1 MHDDQRARGGTA
13 AGPGDPAAGSAGS
26 SKRVE
31 DHQFGRLLDGRY
43 RIGIRIAR
51 GGMASVY
58 EAVDSRLDRTVAVK
72 IMHPGLGD
80 ATTHDDDSFARRFVS
95 EAKAAARLSHPHVVA
110 VFDQGRDESD
120 GTVYLVMEY
129 VPGHTLRDTILKE
142 APMPPQ
148 RALSLLDPIL
158 SALGA
163 AHRAGLIHR
172 DVKPENVLIATDP
185 HSGTSRIKVADFG
198 LAKAVS
204 ADTQH
209 TATNGVLI
217 GTVSYLAPEL
227 VVEQRA
233 DARADVYAAG
243 VILFELLTGTKPHTG
258 ETPIAVAYRHV
269 HEDVP
274 VPSSVVPGIPD
285 YVDALVV
292 RATTRDASLRPAD
305 ATVLL
310 HHVRRVAQALR
321 DGVRTD
327 PELVADL
334 LPSARAAEPDT
345 DIDSQIGT
353 GTTPEPM
360 SSLWDGLPDL
370 VAGEPPAQR
379 TAVRSAVRPPAPP
392 EERTSVIPE
401 QPRRPEQRPR
411 RRGRAKGIALA
422 LVLVVLAAALGGTA
436 WWVGWGRYTTTP
448 GVVGLEQA
456 AATAK
461 LDRAGLGVE
470 VGKEVYSETVAK
482 GVVITTDPRP
492 GERILPDGEV
502 SLTISLGKERYD
514 LPDLTNKT
522 VDEAESALGEVK
534 FVPAQ
539 PVEEWSETVE
549 AGRVI
554 RTDPAFGTPQALA
567 LPVGTSVTLVV
578 SKGRKP
584 IKVRSFVGKDADR
597 ALRVFERKGLEADV
611 EEKYSDDVDK
621 GDVISQTPET
631 GTLFKGDTVQLVVSK
646 GPELIAVPAVR
657 YSSTDA
663 AVAKLED
670 LGFVVKKER
679 ASIYLTGSVAWDTE
693 PGAGAKLAKGSTV
706 ILYVV

>member
-1 MHDDQRARGGTA
+1 MHEDQRARGGHA
-13 AGPGDPAAGSAGS
+13 ARPGDPSSAPSAPAGPA
-26 SKRVE
+26 KRVE

-43 RIGIRIAR
+43 RIGVRIAR

-58 EAVDSRLDRTVAVK
+58 EAVDTRLDRTVAVK

-95 EAKAAARLSHPHVVA
+95 EARAAARISHPHVVA

-129 VPGHTLRDTILKE
+129 VPGHTLRDTVTKD
-142 APMPPQ
+142 APMSPE
-148 RALSLLDPIL
+148 RALALLDPVL

-172 DVKPENVLIATDP
+172 DVKPENVLIADD
-185 HSGTSRIKVADFG
+185 GRIKVADFG
-198 LAKAVS
+198 LARAVS

-274 VPSSVVPGIPD
+274 APSTVVPGLPD
-285 YVDALVV
+285 YVDALTA
-292 RATTRDASLRPAD
+292 RATTREPSLRPAD

-310 HHVRRVAQALR
+310 RHVRRVVQALH
-321 DGVRTD
+321 DGVRSD

-334 LPSARAAEPDT
+334 LPSARAAAPAEATDVDT
-345 DIDSQIGT
+345 D
-353 GTTPEPM
+353 TTPEPV
-360 SSLWDGLPDL
+360 SSLWDGMPDL
-370 VAGEPPAQR
+370 VAPDVSPDH
-379 TAVRSAVRPPAPP
+379 
-392 EERTSVIPE
+392 ERTSVIVDRPRPPAPAAPVPPPPAPPK
-401 QPRRPEQRPR
+401 QRRPARERTP
-411 RRGRAKGIALA
+411 GRTKRIAVL
-422 LVLVVLAAALGGTA
+422 LVLAVLAAALGGTA

-448 GVVGLEQA
+448 GVIGLEQA
-456 AATAK
+456 AASAK
-461 LDRAGLGVE
+461 LDKSGLGTE
-470 VGKEVYSETVAK
+470 VKEVYSESVAK

-492 GERILPDGEV
+492 GAKILPDGEV
-502 SLTISLGKERYD
+502 TLTVSLGKERYD
-514 LPDLTNKT
+514 VPDLAGKT
-522 VDEAESALGEVK
+522 VDEARAALADVK
-534 FVPAQ
+534 FVAGQ
-539 PVEEWSETVE
+539 PTEEWSETVE

-554 RTDPAFGTPQALA
+554 RSTPAFGTPEAQG

-584 IKVRSFVGKDADR
+584 LKVRSFVGKDADK
-597 ALRVFERKGLEADV
+597 AVRVLGKKGLDV
-611 EEKYSDDVDK
+611 QVVDEQYSDDVAE
-621 GDVISQTPET
+621 GDVISQTPES
-631 GTLFKGDTVQLVVSK
+631 GTLYKGDKVELVVSK
-646 GPELIAVPAVR
+646 GPELVVVPAVR
-657 YSSTDA
+657 LKSTDDA
-663 AVAKLED
+663 IAMLED
-670 LGFVVKKER
+670 LGLEVRVEH
-679 ASIYLTGSVAWDTE
+679 ADIYINGTVAWSTD
-693 PGAGAKLAKGSTV
+693 PGGGSKVRKGSTV
-706 ILYVV
+706 TLYVV

>member
-13 AGPGDPAAGSAGS
+13 ARSGDPSAGPSGS
-26 SKRVE
+26 SRRVE

-58 EAVDSRLDRTVAVK
+58 EAVDTRLDRTVAVK

-129 VPGHTLRDTILKE
+129 VPGHTLRDTIGKD
-142 APMPPQ
+142 APMPPE
-148 RALSLLDPIL
+148 RALALLDPIL

-163 AHRAGLIHR
+163 AHRAGLVHR

-185 HSGTSRIKVADFG
+185 PSGTTRIKVADFG

-274 VPSSVVPGIPD
+274 APSGVVPGIPD
-285 YVDALVV
+285 YVDALVA
-292 RATTRDASLRPAD
+292 RATTRDPSLRPAD

-310 HHVRRVAQALR
+310 HHVHRVAQALR

-334 LPSARAAEPDT
+334 LPSARPAAGSPAALRGG
-345 DIDSQIGT
+345 DSDGD
-353 GTTPEPM
+353 TTPEPV

-370 VAGEPPAQR
+370 VADDH
-379 TAVRSAVRPPAPP
+379 
-392 EERTSVIPE
+392 ERTSVIAEPPTARPAPPAPPAP
-401 QPRRPEQRPR
+401 PRAARPPRQRKPR
-411 RRGRAKGIALA
+411 RAKGIAVA
-422 LVLVVLAAALGGTA
+422 LVLVVLAAAIGSTT

-456 AATAK
+456 AAEAK
-461 LDRAGLGVE
+461 LEKAGLGVE
-470 VGKEVYSETVAK
+470 VDKEVYSESVPQ
-482 GVVITTDPRP
+482 GQVISTDPRP
-492 GERILPDGEV
+492 GARILPEGEV
-502 SLTISLGKERYD
+502 RLTVSLGKERYD
-514 LPDLTNKT
+514 VPDVAGTS
-522 VDEAESALGEVK
+522 VAEAEAALAGVK
-534 FVPAQ
+534 FVAGQPA
-539 PVEEWSETVE
+539 EEWSETVE

-554 RTDPAFGTPQALA
+554 RSVPAFGTPESQG

-584 IKVRSFVGKDADR
+584 IDVRSFVGKDADK
-597 ALRVFERKGLEADV
+597 AVRVLERKGLEVDVV
-611 EEKYSDDVDK
+611 EEKYSDEVAK
-621 GDVISQTPET
+621 GDVIAQTPET
-631 GTLFKGDTVQLVVSK
+631 GTLFRGDTVQLVVSK
-646 GPELIAVPAVR
+646 GPELVAVPAVR
-657 YSSTDA
+657 YDSTDD

-679 ASIYLTGSVAWDTE
+679 ATIYLTGSVAWDTD
-693 PGAGAKLAKGSTV
+693 PKAGTKLAKGSTV